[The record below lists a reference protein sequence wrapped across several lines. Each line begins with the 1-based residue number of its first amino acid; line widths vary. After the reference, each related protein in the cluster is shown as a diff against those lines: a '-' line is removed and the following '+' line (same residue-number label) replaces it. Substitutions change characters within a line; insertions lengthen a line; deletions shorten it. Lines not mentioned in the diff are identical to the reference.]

1 MNIYQDIILDHYQ
14 HPRNCGTLDG
24 ANTTTLEN
32 PSCGDS
38 ITLSVRLQDGKIA
51 DIAFTG
57 KGCAISQASA
67 SLLTEYVKGKSA
79 EDATKM
85 DKDILLRLLGVE
97 LSPGRLKCAL
107 LPLETLKKL
116 IANFSSNK
124 QQATRDK

>member
-14 HPRNCGTLDG
+14 HPRNCGTLDS
-24 ANTTTLEN
+24 ADTTTLEN

-51 DIAFTG
+51 NIAFTG

-67 SLLTEYVKGKSA
+67 SLLTEYVKEKSA
-79 EDATKM
+79 KDVTKM
-85 DKDILLRLLGVE
+85 DKDTLLHLLGVE

-116 IANFSSNK
+116 IAASPSEKQRTIHNK
-124 QQATRDK
+124 